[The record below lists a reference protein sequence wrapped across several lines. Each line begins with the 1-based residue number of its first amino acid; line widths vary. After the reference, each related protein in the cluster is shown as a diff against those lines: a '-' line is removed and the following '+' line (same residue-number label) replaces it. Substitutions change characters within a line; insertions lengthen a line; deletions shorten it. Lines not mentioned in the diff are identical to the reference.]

1 MSVKKITDLTV
12 KYNTEDVNVSMKNRI
27 LGLKGIL
34 VKIQFDKIYVKN
46 VTNQAKLCNGKF
58 K

>member
-1 MSVKKITDLTV
+1 MSVKKNTDLTV
-12 KYNTEDVNVSMKNRI
+12 KYNTEDVHVSMKNRI
-27 LGLKGIL
+27 LGLKGKL